1 MKLAEEAIN
10 SGTDETNLSS
20 VTFSI
25 STDDFAAVQDEIRR
39 CRRRIME
46 IAKESEKPDRVFQL
60 NTQLFPLTKRYTGG
74 KT

>member
-39 CRRRIME
+39 CAAE
-46 IAKESEKPDRVFQL
+46 
-60 NTQLFPLTKRYTGG
+60 
-74 KT
+74 